1 MAYHCFDASC
11 NFHSSERSLNADT
24 SEAPEDASRKATLA
38 EMRQALEEA
47 GVETISRADARTAGI
62 QADNLQLRLLLA
74 STLAQMAATQAG
86 CAFFR
91 KLFLSLSR
99 QRISALRV
107 TQPALHHAAAEGQ
120 KAETAR
126 KQLDE
131 AAARAA
137 RQASVMD
144 ELRLSH
150 DARVSE
156 LTAEVKSLQTQLLV
170 AKADLDNNPE
180 VQSLRAQL
188 QQTQAEVEQS
198 AAERDGMR
206 WKAAF
211 DQANKMRS
219 FTEEHLV
226 KTRVQRDELR
236 HTLRRLT
243 DREDISDIVSS
254 AVATAGHAANVA
266 QESTAQAG
274 TETADTDGAAGEFA
288 NAQGFDVA
296 ENSAG
301 AQDSSM
307 TQDSTAA
314 QGSATTG
321 SHITTASGATL
332 DQSLATAALRM
343 ATAYE
348 LSTAQGPPAV
358 DGSTTTHGLVTADA
372 DAATAAE
379 ASTTAGDCSSTAEI
393 PTTAADQNSVRHST
407 PQDSANAEKEGN
419 VDEPKITS
427 DMHSA
432 DDNTNA
438 ADEFHS
444 QPQDQAQPQIHD
456 KAHMQTHSCDEINTH
471 SQTESHQVLHSH
483 AAFAKTGVLT
493 DPPKDSAHPQIAAVH
508 AQDLSL
514 QQLQR
519 ELESKD
525 QLILKQAA
533 QITEH
538 ALKAGGHQDEVQ
550 RLQTQ
555 LKTRELAS
563 LLFGVRLVPT
573 RVCQPMSA
581 DV

>member
-11 NFHSSERSLNADT
+11 NFHSSEHSLNADI

-38 EMRQALEEA
+38 EMRRALEEA
-47 GVETISRADARTAGI
+47 GVETISRADARTAGL
-62 QADNLQLRLLLA
+62 QADNLRLRLLLA

-91 KLFLSLSR
+91 RLFLSISR
-99 QRISALRV
+99 QRLSALRV

-150 DARVSE
+150 DARVGE
-156 LTAEVKSLQTQLLV
+156 LTAEVRSLQTLLAV

-188 QQTQAEVEQS
+188 QQTKAEVEQG
-198 AAERDGMR
+198 AAERDGVR

-254 AVATAGHAANVA
+254 AVATTGHAADVA

-274 TETADTDGAAGEFA
+274 TDIADTDGVAGEFA
-288 NAQGFDVA
+288 NQGSDIT
-296 ENSAG
+296 ENSA

-307 TQDSTAA
+307 PHDSTAA
-314 QGSATTG
+314 QLFVTAGG
-321 SHITTASGATL
+321 HITTASGATV

-348 LSTAQGPPAV
+348 ISTAQGPPATY
-358 DGSTTTHGLVTADA
+358 GSITTQGLITADS

-379 ASTTAGDCSSTAEI
+379 ASTTAGDCNSTAEI
-393 PTTAADQNSVRHST
+393 PTTAADQNSAGKST
-407 PQDSANAEKEGN
+407 ALDSANAEKKGN
-419 VDEPKITS
+419 VDEPNITS
-427 DMHSA
+427 DMHTA
-432 DDNTNA
+432 DDNTDA
-438 ADEFHS
+438 ADEFHT
-444 QPQDQAQPQIHD
+444 QPQDQAQPQTHD
-456 KAHMQTHSCDEINTH
+456 KAHIQVQTHSCDEINTH

-493 DPPKDSAHPQIAAVH
+493 DPPKDNAHPQIAAVH

-519 ELESKD
+519 DLESKD

>member
-1 MAYHCFDASC
+1 MACHCFDASC
-11 NFHSSERSLNADT
+11 NLPASEDTLNADT
-24 SEAPEDASRKATLA
+24 SEASEDASRKATLA
-38 EMRQALEEA
+38 EMRRALEEA
-47 GVETISRADARTAGI
+47 GVETISRADAHTASL
-62 QADNLQLRLLLA
+62 QADNLRLRLLLA

-91 KLFLSLSR
+91 RLFLSLSR

-120 KAETAR
+120 KAETAS

-137 RQASVMD
+137 RQASVLD

-156 LTAEVKSLQTQLLV
+156 LTAEVKSLQTLLAV

-188 QQTQAEVEQS
+188 QQTQAEVEKGV
-198 AAERDGMR
+198 AERDGVR

-236 HTLRRLT
+236 HTLWRLT

-266 QESTAQAG
+266 QEYTAQAG
-274 TETADTDGAAGEFA
+274 TEIADTDGAAGEFA
-288 NAQGFDVA
+288 NAQGSDVT
-296 ENSAG
+296 ENSA
-301 AQDSSM
+301 
-307 TQDSTAA
+307 AA

-321 SHITTASGATL
+321 GHITTASGATI

-348 LSTAQGPPAV
+348 FSTAQGPPATY
-358 DGSTTTHGLVTADA
+358 GSTTTYGLIT
-372 DAATAAE
+372 AATAAE
-379 ASTTAGDCSSTAEI
+379 ASTTAGDCNSTAEI
-393 PTTAADQNSVRHST
+393 PTTAADQNSAGKST
-407 PQDSANAEKEGN
+407 ALVSVNAEKVN
-419 VDEPKITS
+419 VDEPNITS
-427 DMHSA
+427 NRHIA
-432 DDNTNA
+432 DDTTDA
-438 ADEFHS
+438 ANGIHTET
-444 QPQDQAQPQIHD
+444 QDQAQPQTHD
-456 KAHMQTHSCDEINTH
+456 KAHIQIQTHSCDEINTH
-471 SQTESHQVLHSH
+471 SQTESDHVLHNR

-493 DPPKDSAHPQIAAVH
+493 DPPKDNAHPQIAAVH
-508 AQDLSL
+508 AQDLNL

-519 ELESKD
+519 DLESKD

-563 LLFGVRLVPT
+563 LLFGIRLVPT
-573 RVCQPMSA
+573 RVCQA
-581 DV
+581 